1 MSNQLNIGGKI
12 MKICRDRK
20 LIDKRIGWF
29 LLQIQG
35 QFQFNA
41 HPTLIVAQIPDAFS
55 QNGILAS
62 RW

>member
-1 MSNQLNIGGKI
+1 